1 MTPTQFAWSVV
12 GGYPYPPPHPHP
24 APDDRCWLC
33 GGPAGND
40 PWPRDVAF
48 APTFTTF
55 SRAAIPH
62 SDSVCQACVAMAK
75 GETWNA
81 YVAGREDELQVK
93 SGNRQFWYRYDHLF
107 TATGHECPR
116 RPRWRELLLDPPE
129 PPFLAVI
136 TESGQ
141 KHIIWQAQVAH
152 SRDVYPL
159 QMEEDTL
166 LIDRHLL
173 ADCLAA
179 FEHLYHLG
187 FSKESIVTGRYHH
200 GQMLKVGITDWREA
214 ESQFAPWRVSHPEL
228 IRAAAYVAQR
238 EETPA

>member
-12 GGYPYPPPHPHP
+12 GRYPYPPPHPHP

-81 YVAGREDELQVK
+81 YVAGRDLPYSSVYDTLAAIGVPRPEQRVGPLPYAEGWHLKRGWPDT
-93 SGNRQFWYRYDHLF
+93 YRRLVDRY
-107 TATGHECPR
+107 
-116 RPRWRELLLDPPE
+116 
-129 PPFLAVI
+129 
-136 TESGQ
+136 GQ
-141 KHIIWQAQVAH
+141 KW
-152 SRDVYPL
+152 
-159 QMEEDTL
+159 
-166 LIDRHLL
+166 
-173 ADCLAA
+173 
-179 FEHLYHLG
+179 G
-187 FSKESIVTGRYHH
+187 
-200 GQMLKVGITDWREA
+200 
-214 ESQFAPWRVSHPEL
+214 
-228 IRAAAYVAQR
+228 
-238 EETPA
+238 TP